1 MIMIDWTPVAL
12 LGLLIFALVRIIAW
26 RRRRPDWR
34 LEGLRWLFFL
44 YGLAVLRVT
53 FFPLP
58 FPFGRSWA
66 HLNLVPLQ
74 ASLLL
79 LEGPD
84 MAMAV
89 RNLGGNLL
97 LLMPFGFL
105 LPLVRPTVRGWWP
118 VIWRGLACS
127 FAIELVQFLTGTR
140 IADVDDLILNVLGTA
155 VGYALLRLVQ
165 HWLGRGRR
173 PGTTAI

>member
-1 MIMIDWTPVAL
+1 MIMINWAPLAL
-12 LGLLIFALVRIIAW
+12 LALLIFGAVRFIAW

-34 LEGLRWLFFL
+34 LEALCWLFFL
-44 YGLAVLRVT
+44 YGMAVIKLT

-58 FPFGRSWA
+58 FPFLEERA
-66 HLNLVPLQ
+66 PVNLVPLR

-84 MAMAV
+84 MATAV

-105 LPLVRPTVRGWWP
+105 LPLVRPTLRGWWP
-118 VIWRGLACS
+118 VLGRGLACS
-127 FAIELVQFLTGTR
+127 FAIELVQFVIGTR
-140 IADVDDLILNVLGTA
+140 IADVDDLILNTLGA
-155 VGYALLRLVQ
+155 AIGYALLRLAQ
-165 HWLGRGRR
+165 RWIGGWRS
-173 PGTTAI
+173 GTTAA